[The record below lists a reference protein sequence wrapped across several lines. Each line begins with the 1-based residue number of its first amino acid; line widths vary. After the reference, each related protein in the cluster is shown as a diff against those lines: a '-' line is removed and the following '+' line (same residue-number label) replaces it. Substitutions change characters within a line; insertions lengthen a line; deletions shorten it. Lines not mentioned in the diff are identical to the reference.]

1 MMFYTKTNELM
12 TRGAYLTG
20 IYQGLLTIKLSF
32 MRIPLLLLSLLIGAA
47 APAQTFQWNGNTSA
61 KTPEPVAKDALAD
74 EIGYAIYYADYL
86 DGNPTALGEI
96 YHQDMMTAGHKKL
109 PLGTIVKVTRLD
121 NGLNTTVR
129 INDRGGYGEDCVIDL
144 SKAAAAQ
151 IDLLRVGRTRV
162 KLTVMGYSNSNPSTS
177 ANYQTAARKEP
188 QLTARSV
195 AQPAVYTYEPVSAPV
210 PAPSNNS
217 GLTARTISSP
227 ATNSAP
233 YSNDNQPALQARGIP
248 QASVRQGVEEVAILA
263 NPVNGFAVQLGSYN
277 EFSNAERHVVTLQRR
292 GFNSLFVLQEKRA
305 DGATINRVIAAPFT
319 AVSDAQ
325 NYLEELRQYHQ
336 MEGLVVQLR

>member
-1 MMFYTKTNELM
+1 M
-12 TRGAYLTG
+12 TPGAYLTG
-20 IYQGLLTIKLSF
+20 IYQALLTIKLSF
-32 MRIPLLLLSLLIGAA
+32 MRISLLLLCLWIGAA
-47 APAQTFQWNGNTSA
+47 VPAQTFRWNDNTSA
-61 KTPEPVAKDALAD
+61 KTPEAAPKDALAD
-74 EIGYAIYYADYL
+74 ETGYAIYYADYL

-96 YHQDMMTAGHKKL
+96 YHQDLMTAGHKKL

-121 NGLNTTVR
+121 NGLSTTVR
-129 INDRGGYGEDCVIDL
+129 INDRGGYGEECVIDL

-162 KLTVMGYSNSNPSTS
+162 KLTVMGYSNNNPPAS
-177 ANYQTAARKEP
+177 ANSQTVARTEP

-195 AQPAVYTYEPVSAPV
+195 AQPAAYAYEPT
-210 PAPSNNS
+210 PAPSKNS
-217 GLTARTISSP
+217 GLTVKTVPPP
-227 ATNSAP
+227 ATTKPAS
-233 YSNDNQPALQARGIP
+233 YSNDNQPALQARSIP
-248 QASVRQGVEEVAILA
+248 QPTVKQGLDEVAILA

-277 EFSNAERHVVTLQRR
+277 EFSNAERHVVTLQHK

-319 AVSDAQ
+319 SVSDAQ